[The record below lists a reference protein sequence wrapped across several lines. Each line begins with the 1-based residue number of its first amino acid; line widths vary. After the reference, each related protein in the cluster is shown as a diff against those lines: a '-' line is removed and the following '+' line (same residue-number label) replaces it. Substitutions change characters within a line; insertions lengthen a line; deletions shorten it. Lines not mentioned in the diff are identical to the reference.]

1 MSVQV
6 VKNTIIM
13 TRGDTLRTKINI
25 FDKDGNAYYPSD
37 GDKIVFAAKK
47 EYTDAEPCILK
58 EVPCDTCI
66 LCLEPSDTK
75 SLEQPCKYNYDIEI
89 TKADGT
95 VDTFI
100 KGILNIKEEVH

>member
-25 FDKDGNAYYPSD
+25 FDKDGNAYVPSSN
-37 GDKIVFAAKK
+37 DKIVFAAKK
-47 EYTDAEPCILK
+47 DYTDAEPCILK

-66 LCLEPSDTK
+66 LCLESSDTK
-75 SLEQPCKYNYDIEI
+75 CLEQPCKYIYDIEL

>member
-1 MSVQV
+1 MSVTV
-6 VKNTIIM
+6 VKNNIVM
-13 TRGDTLRTKINI
+13 TRGDTLKVKINI
-25 FDKDGNAYYPSD
+25 TDSNGEPYIPIE

-47 EYTDAEPCILK
+47 DYCDAEPCILK
-58 EVPCDTCI
+58 DIPYNTCI
-66 LCLEPSDTK
+66 LHLEPSDTK
-75 SLEQPCKYNYDIEI
+75 SLEQPCKYNYDIEL